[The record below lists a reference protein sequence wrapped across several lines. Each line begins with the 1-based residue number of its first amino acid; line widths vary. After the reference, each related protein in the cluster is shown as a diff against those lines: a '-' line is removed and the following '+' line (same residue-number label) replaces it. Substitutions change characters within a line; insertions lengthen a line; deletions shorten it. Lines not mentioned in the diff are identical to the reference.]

1 MLLYMIAI
9 LVLIAFISRL
19 IICFNSFGW
28 FSRGFAGDSS
38 VHIQIIKQLKQG
50 WRNKRI
56 DNYIIP
62 NEMSYPILFHRF
74 CSFFPTYILEKISF
88 IPNLLI
94 FVLSYFAFTC
104 FTVYQFNQFFPEANY
119 SVLFMGLVCHIIA
132 IQNLVTAG
140 PAIAYVKLSSRLLAK
155 ISCSFY
161 ILFSFFYL
169 EFNDDLSF
177 YLAVLSAALAFLS
190 GTFAAQVL
198 IFFTIIFS
206 LLTLE
211 LGLLTLTFTG
221 LIMSIVL
228 SFGYSLR
235 SIVAMMKYWRIYF
248 LRVKKSRYTAPVLS
262 SYLNLIEVIKNLSSG
277 RIKSV
282 CKQLYKK
289 EPSRA
294 LLHYPEMFVVFFLLF
309 STDSSLAYL
318 DDIYLSVIL
327 IYCITSLSAL
337 NFLGESYR
345 YLEYG
350 LFFLNPCVL
359 SLFLFTHYGLAHS
372 TYFFLFYAAYSFFI
386 SIFINRL
393 GGHSHKAGEDIL
405 SSFLEKLGVS
415 NTHTVFPVS
424 MRLGADVVAR
434 TNCRSFWW
442 QPGGVT
448 DLKMYDEYIHE
459 YPYLSLDW
467 RKLCKRHKVDFIII
481 DKQAQGKFADNYEFE
496 SLEVILD
503 DQFYS
508 AYRYV

>member
-1 MLLYMIAI
+1 MLLYMIVI
-9 LVLIAFISRL
+9 LVLIAFLSRL

-38 VHIQIIKQLKQG
+38 VHIQIIKQLKKG
-50 WRNKRI
+50 WGNMRI

-74 CSFFPTYILEKISF
+74 CSFFPTYILEKMSF
-88 IPNLLI
+88 IPNLVI
-94 FVLSYFAFTC
+94 FVLAYFAFTC
-104 FTVYQFNQFFPEANY
+104 FTVYQFNQFFPEVNY

-140 PAIAYVKLSSRLLAK
+140 PAIAYIKLSSRLLAK

-177 YLAVLSAALAFLS
+177 YLAVFSAALAFLS

-198 IFFTIIFS
+198 FFITMIFS
-206 LLTLE
+206 LITLE
-211 LGLLTLTFTG
+211 TGLLTLTFAG
-221 LIMSIVL
+221 LIISIVI

-248 LRVKKSRYTAPVLS
+248 FRVKKSRYTAPVLS
-262 SYLNLIEVIKNLSSG
+262 SYLNLIKVIKTLLSG
-277 RIKSV
+277 RVKSV
-282 CKQLYKK
+282 CKHFYKK

-294 LLHYPEMFVVFFLLF
+294 LLHYPEMFMVLFLLF
-309 STDSSLAYL
+309 FTDNSLEYL

-327 IYCITSLSAL
+327 IYCITSLSVF

-372 TYFFLFYAAYSFFI
+372 TYFFLFYAVYSFFI
-386 SIFINRL
+386 SILINRL

-424 MRLGADVVAR
+424 MRLGADIVAR

-448 DLKMYDEYIHE
+448 DLKMYDDYIHE

-467 RKLCKRHKVDFIII
+467 RKLCKRHEVDFIII
-481 DKQAQGKFADNYEFE
+481 DKQAQHKFADNYEFE